1 MASRA
6 AAEPCS
12 DGRRNSL
19 ELCPRSYDD
28 VERAEL
34 DEIRVAFEGVPEARL
49 SRQRSVFHHPNA
61 FLHPRL
67 VVERERDPTSDV
79 FPSPRPRPQVAIK
92 QNPAIGIPGAVYDCS
107 IALAAH
113 VVHEILPGLARE
125 RRELRMLELGAGAGA
140 CGLLVAAAASSAG
153 IDVSLLLTDRNPKAV
168 DLASE
173 NARIFAT
180 TRRSGAGS
188 ETGRIRVDVERYAFG
203 DGPPPAVSGVDA
215 HRPGTPGTRGGGAR
229 ADVVLVSDV
238 LYAPESAAPLAKTL
252 LALLPPSGGGGG
264 GSGGG
269 GGGGEAPRV
278 ALAWKPRSN
287 DPRKADAMQTFLDVC
302 KVEGLA
308 LRAAVRDGKM
318 RASVATLRGPTGGGG
333 GGGEDE
339 WTRLFDPVELERR
352 GLRVF
357 YVTRE

>member
-34 DEIRVAFEGVPEARL
+34 DEIRVAFEGVPE
-49 SRQRSVFHHPNA
+49 
-61 FLHPRL
+61 
-67 VVERERDPTSDV
+67 
-79 FPSPRPRPQVAIK
+79 VAIK

-153 IDVSLLLTDRNPKAV
+153 IDVSLLLTDHNPKAV

-203 DGPPPAVSGVDA
+203 DGPPSAVSGVDA

-229 ADVVLVSDV
+229 ANVVLVSDV

-252 LALLPPSGGGGG
+252 LALLPPSG
-264 GSGGG
+264 GGG

-357 YVTRE
+357 NVTRE